1 MKITMKKIISSLF
14 ITLSTLLVFSAAPVC
29 AKVITNENGTVTVA
43 KNEVINDDLFVG
55 ASDVAIDGVING
67 DVFIG
72 AETVK
77 ITGVVNGNL
86 HVGASTVDL
95 DGTVKGNVYSG
106 AQNIFIRNSKI
117 NGSLIGGAA
126 TFSIDKDSIVG
137 GSLIVGA
144 GNISIDSQVK
154 RSVYAGAGSL
164 TIGNN
169 TKITK
174 DLYYGSSNE
183 QNSVNI
189 SSNAKVLGNTYKH
202 EVDTK
207 KAKVDSETS
216 KKQLASMFSGLKVVS
231 TAMSF
236 VGALIVGFIYS
247 KFFQKNL
254 LESSKLVSSSFW
266 KSMGVGFL
274 ITISFVPAVIIL
286 LITVIGIPIAG
297 LAVLML
303 MLYSYLTKIVVGFAV
318 GIWISQKFKWNLS
331 QYIVFVLGLFV
342 IYLLKMIPVV
352 GSLSGLV
359 IFWVGLGA
367 LALQTFSKSE

>member
-1 MKITMKKIISSLF
+1 MKKIISSLF